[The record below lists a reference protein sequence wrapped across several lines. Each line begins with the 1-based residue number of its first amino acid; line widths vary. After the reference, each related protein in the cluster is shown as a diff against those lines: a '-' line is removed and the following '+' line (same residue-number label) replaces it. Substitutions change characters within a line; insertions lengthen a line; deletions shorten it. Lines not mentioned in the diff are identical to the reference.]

1 MQKNS
6 SNSVEWIMTVEIEL
20 ECIIQQGNI
29 NITKKDVSIH
39 LKKLPNWEAPGADG
53 LHGFWPKK
61 FTSLHQKW

>member
-1 MQKNS
+1 
-6 SNSVEWIMTVEIEL
+6 MTVEIEL

-53 LHGFWPKK
+53 LHEFWPKK
-61 FTSLHQKW
+61 FTSLHWKW